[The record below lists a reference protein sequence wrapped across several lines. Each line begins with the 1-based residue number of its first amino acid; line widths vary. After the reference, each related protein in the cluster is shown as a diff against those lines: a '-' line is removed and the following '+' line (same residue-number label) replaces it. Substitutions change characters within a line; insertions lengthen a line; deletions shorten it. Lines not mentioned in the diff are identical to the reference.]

1 MKIEDF
7 RLFKAGARL
16 ALIVA
21 LGCVTL
27 LCVTPL
33 SAQETGEI
41 LGTVTDSTGA
51 VVPGANVTL
60 TNIGTG
66 VVQAKTTNGTGD
78 YLFPLLQVGNYSVTG
93 TATGLRTYDGPRVA
107 LSSGDRCRADAQ
119 LRVGEEAPTGEV

>member
-51 VVPGANVTL
+51 VGRLRLDDPGTDVRQRYVCARDD
-60 TNIGTG
+60 GTG
-66 VVQAKTTNGTGD
+66 
-78 YLFPLLQVGNYSVTG
+78 
-93 TATGLRTYDGPRVA
+93 
-107 LSSGDRCRADAQ
+107 
-119 LRVGEEAPTGEV
+119 